1 MPAHATFTRTSPGA
15 GSGVGSSPTRN
26 TSRAGP
32 VVSYQLAFMDGR
44 ESGRCGIV
52 CCLAMPLASLPIARR
67 RLLAWPLALA
77 PLASRGQAAWPTR
90 PLRMVVPFP
99 PGGIADIAARSIAAE
114 MARDLGQPVVVDN
127 RPGAGGNVG
136 ADAVAKAAP
145 DGYTL
150 LYAVASAFTANPHLY
165 GAMPFDPLK
174 DLVPVSET
182 VLGGMVLLVRPDFP
196 AADLREW
203 VAKVKAQPGRLSYAS
218 YGNGS
223 FPHLNMELLKSLT
236 GTHVVHI
243 PYRGAAPAMQDLL
256 AGQVDMM
263 FDQSATALAQIRAG
277 KVKPL
282 AVNTP
287 TRLAALPEVPAI
299 AENLQGFDGS
309 GWQGVWVPAG
319 TPPAVLQRL
328 NQAVVK
334 ALAAPEVRKRFTDA
348 GLEVVGSTPEQA
360 RAKVERESARWKR
373 VIDGARIKV
382 D

>member
-1 MPAHATFTRTSPGA
+1 
-15 GSGVGSSPTRN
+15 
-26 TSRAGP
+26 
-32 VVSYQLAFMDGR
+32 
-44 ESGRCGIV
+44 
-52 CCLAMPLASLPIARR
+52 MPLASLPIARR

-287 TRLAALPEVPAI
+287 TRLAALPDVPAI